1 MMTLGYPNMIPMY
14 GFKGLEDSNTGITNN
29 KRGIGNFD

>member
-1 MMTLGYPNMIPMY
+1 MTLGYPNMIAMY
-14 GFKGLEDSNTGITNN
+14 DFKGLEDSLTGITNN